1 VQAEHSRTHQVYR
14 DSSNSL
20 LDGCGSIILLVRY
33 TPARSSIMVK
43 PATTKLSSRGQVV
56 IPEEIRTRLGLEPG
70 AQFVVVGEGDV
81 VVLKALQPPKL
92 SDFKTLLDKARESAE
107 AASVT
112 PEDVERA
119 IREVRGKK

>member
-1 VQAEHSRTHQVYR
+1 MA
-14 DSSNSL
+14 
-20 LDGCGSIILLVRY
+20 
-33 TPARSSIMVK
+33 K

-92 SDFKTLLDKARESAE
+92 TDLKKLLDQARRSAE
-107 AASVT
+107 AAGVT